1 MASTGTNSTPAPD
14 TPTAPTRKPN
24 LKHHEMAYNPRGGN
38 CPTVYRD
45 EAGNFYVQGKR
56 TKPILKS
63 ELSVAEDE
71 DLVMIPPSLIARIK
85 QEL

>member
-1 MASTGTNSTPAPD
+1 MATLAKLFSVSDGPD
-14 TPTAPTRKPN
+14 DC
-24 LKHHEMAYNPRGGN
+24 RGGN